1 MGMCVSFSRELA
13 VKAGIELKQ
22 LQNNPD
28 YKPDP
33 EYPDDP
39 DYVKWCGE
47 SEECIKVPGTDFY
60 IANGGVRVIV
70 VIVGGWG
77 GVYASLIAWLTQ
89 HGIEW
94 EEF

>member
-13 VKAGIELKQ
+13 VKAGIEFKI

-28 YKPDP
+28 YKPNP
-33 EYPDDP
+33 EYPEAP

-60 IANGGVRVIV
+60 IANGGVRAIV
-70 VIVGGWG
+70 VTANKWG
-77 GVYASLIAWLTQ
+77 RAYAPLTDWLTANN
-89 HGIEW
+89 IPW